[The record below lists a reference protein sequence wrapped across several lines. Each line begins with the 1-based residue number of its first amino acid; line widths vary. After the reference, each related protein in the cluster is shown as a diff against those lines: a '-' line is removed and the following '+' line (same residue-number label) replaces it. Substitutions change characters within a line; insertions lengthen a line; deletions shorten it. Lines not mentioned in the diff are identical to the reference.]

1 MLIPSSCDRARCM
14 TPGRPGRVAPGVTS
28 WGSHRSV
35 HAQLRHTAPLAA
47 DLHARRYLAGDGYST
62 RGSTSPTCCPLPVP
76 RPTRRPLPSAGCPR
90 TGLPASPVLGDAPT
104 PCPPSRHTSF
114 WFAWRYRPVRLF
126 SSLRSG
132 PPPAWGQELSG
143 LAAPTPTL
151 VETEWQGLPGS
162 QGTLVDLCRVLRPRP
177 DRPPLARNGAPVL
190 PPCCPRRRLQRVV
203 LSRLNSTASAL
214 AVYASSSPLRCRRR
228 KTRFRWLARPCRAGL
243 VTRRVPTK
251 GF

>member
-1 MLIPSSCDRARCM
+1 VVSDRGKYAPKPTRGSNVSERNDYLDARV
-14 TPGRPGRVAPGVTS
+14 PEVF
-28 WGSHRSV
+28 
-35 HAQLRHTAPLAA
+35 LERHTAPLAA